1 MLNSTNF
8 VEFWKSTMAIPEA
21 RWIVLLTILVVAILI
36 GVYVSIHFRNMAL
49 GNSEVGSEDH
59 LSQFRKM
66 RDEGQLDDA
75 EFARLKQLMRQ
86 RQLDENSTGQPQA
99 LVIEKRVLTLAQA
112 EQLKRQRLAQ
122 SEEGAADTLESN

>member
-1 MLNSTNF
+1 
-8 VEFWKSTMAIPEA
+8 
-21 RWIVLLTILVVAILI
+21 
-36 GVYVSIHFRNMAL
+36 MAL

-99 LVIEKRVLTLAQA
+99 LEKRVLTLAQA